1 MSVIAITGGIGSGKS
16 TVRKIFEGLGARG
29 IDADDLA
36 RLVVRP
42 GSAGWSRIRET
53 FGEEYFDEE
62 GELDRKL
69 LARAVFSEEGP
80 RRLLESILH
89 PLILDAEARL
99 IAEALAER
107 PERPVVVEI
116 PLIAEGAA
124 VDRYDG
130 IVLVTA
136 SENTRLERL
145 ERKGILTREEARARM
160 RCQASDEKR
169 ARIADWTIDN
179 DGPEENTRGQV
190 ERIFHLLRGSEDP
203 KKPGA
208 WQGRA

>member
-1 MSVIAITGGIGSGKS
+1 MPVIAITGGIGSGKS

-36 RLVVRP
+36 RLMVRP

-62 GELDRKL
+62 GRLNRKM

-89 PLILDAEARL
+89 PLILEAEARL
-99 IAEALAER
+99 IEEALEES
-107 PERPVVVEI
+107 PERPIVVEI
-116 PLIAEGAA
+116 PLLAEGMA
-124 VDRYDG
+124 VGRYDG

-136 SENTRLERL
+136 SEKARLERL
-145 ERKGILTREEARARM
+145 ERKGILTREEARSRM
-160 RCQASDEKR
+160 NCQASDER
-169 ARIADWTIDN
+169 RGRIADWTIDN
-179 DGPEENTRGQV
+179 DGTEENTRKQV
-190 ERIFHLLRGSEDP
+190 EKIFHLLQGSKGP
-203 KKPGA
+203 
-208 WQGRA
+208 

>member
-1 MSVIAITGGIGSGKS
+1 MPVIAITGGIGAGKS

-42 GSAGWSRIRET
+42 GSAGWSRIRES

-62 GELDRKL
+62 GELDRKR

-89 PLILDAEARL
+89 PLILDAEARM

-116 PLIAEGAA
+116 PLLAEGAA
-124 VDRYDG
+124 VDRFDG

-136 SENTRLERL
+136 SEKTRLERL
-145 ERKGILTREEARARM
+145 KRKGTLTMEEARVRM
-160 RCQASDEKR
+160 RCQASNEKR
-169 ARIADWTIDN
+169 APIADWTIDN
-179 DGPEENTRGQV
+179 DGPEENTRRQV
-190 ERIFHLLRGSEDP
+190 QRIFHLLRGSEDP
-203 KKPGA
+203 KKPGG
-208 WQGRA
+208 W

>member
-1 MSVIAITGGIGSGKS
+1 MPVIAITGGIGAGKS

-36 RLVVRP
+36 RQAVRP

-62 GELDRKL
+62 GRLDRKR
-69 LARAVFSEEGP
+69 LARAVFSREGP

-89 PLILDAEARL
+89 PLIMDAEARL
-99 IAEALAER
+99 IAEAVAER

-116 PLIAEGAA
+116 PLLAEGVA

-136 SENTRLERL
+136 SEKSRLERL

-160 RCQASDEKR
+160 RCQASDETR
-169 ARIADWTIDN
+169 AQIADWTIDN
-179 DGPEENTRGQV
+179 DGPEEKTRKQV
-190 ERIFHLLRGSEDP
+190 ERIFHLLQVSEDR
-203 KKPGA
+203 KNPGG